1 LFRSLVRRSASNS
14 HGSDITQG
22 ERVTDLLRWGSAMFP
37 EHRSF
42 GALAKG
48 GIDFV
53 LVRRR
58 LAASSAAAVIG
69 IASLSY
75 YAVGYVHF
83 KRLAIAERTT
93 AEGTERANAELQ
105 GALAGLRDELATA
118 QARIDTLSEEAKR
131 QLAVSET
138 AKADRIAQLTR
149 ALDQAQRD
157 LHLGEAQRATL
168 AARLSKDA
176 TDLAD
181 GQQKQSQAQ
190 SSLDQTQKKLQQLTT
205 ERDKAAAER
214 DHLRTR
220 VGELEQ
226 KLSAVQTRQAP
237 RPVAEAR
244 PEPAA
249 PAAAPAPAVAAAAPI
264 APRVAVAVMPAPV
277 VAAAPAV
284 AAAPPPA
291 AAPAVAA
298 PEQPRQVAVVIPSAP
313 TAEPARIEAPRSA
326 ASVPAA
332 AVNHGGLSQVERV
345 LASTGVDVRH
355 LFAQFGVTSGEGG
368 PFIPASQAPQSA
380 GNASPEKLAALV
392 KTLPVSA
399 PLESYQVGSPFGV
412 RGDPINGHSSYH
424 TGLDLQAPY
433 MSPVYATAAGTVT
446 YSGYRDDYGKV
457 VEIDH
462 GNGIATRYAHLHR
475 QTVSVGQRVVAH
487 TQIGFLGS
495 TGRATG
501 PHVHYEVLVN
511 GEPQD
516 PAKFLGL
523 ARLVAAAQ
531 RS

>member
-1 LFRSLVRRSASNS
+1 M
-14 HGSDITQG
+14 
-22 ERVTDLLRWGSAMFP
+22 TDLLRWGSAVFP
-37 EHRSF
+37 KHRSF
-42 GALAKG
+42 GALAKT

-53 LVRRR
+53 LTRRR
-58 LAASSAAAVIG
+58 LVASCAAAAIG
-69 IASLSY
+69 VAALTY
-75 YAVGYVHF
+75 CAVGYVHF
-83 KRLAIAERTT
+83 KRVAGAEQAAAQR
-93 AEGTERANAELQ
+93 AELANAELQ
-105 GALAGLRDELATA
+105 DALSGLHNELAAA
-118 QARIDTLSEEAKR
+118 QVRIDTLSEEAKR

-157 LHLGEAQRATL
+157 LHLAEAQRATL
-168 AARLSKDA
+168 AARLSKEA
-176 TDLAD
+176 ADLAD

-214 DHLRTR
+214 DHLRAR
-220 VGELEQ
+220 VGDLEQ
-226 KLSAVQTRQAP
+226 KLSLLQTRQAP
-237 RPVAEAR
+237 RPVAEVR
-244 PEPAA
+244 PEPATPA
-249 PAAAPAPAVAAAAPI
+249 PVAAPAPAVATAPAAS
-264 APRVAVAVMPAPV
+264 APRVAVAVTPAPAIASAPAVTAMPAPV
-277 VAAAPAV
+277 VAARPPAAPA
-284 AAAPPPA
+284 A

-298 PEQPRQVAVVIPSAP
+298 SEQPRQVAVVIPAAP
-313 TAEPARIEAPRSA
+313 AAEPARVEAPRA
-326 ASVPAA
+326 APVPAVA

-368 PFIPASQAPQSA
+368 PFIPASRAPQSD
-380 GNASPEKLAALV
+380 GNLSPEKLAALRNLV

-399 PLESYQVGSPFGV
+399 PLESYQLGSPFGV

-424 TGLDLQAPY
+424 TGIDLQAPY

-475 QTVSVGQRVVAH
+475 QTVSVGQRVAAH
-487 TQIGFLGS
+487 SQIGFLGS

-531 RS
+531 R